1 MALSNW
7 PAYTDDTGAKTD
19 GTIINAALLDAM
31 KDAIEDEIVSATN
44 PSVSPNTIIDEIV
57 AARGSKADLD
67 ERLDVAIND
76 DGTLKD
82 VAGQASESQ
91 VSAQIGARNLI
102 RNHDLARW
110 SRGNALAPDHFVLSG
125 AGAAVARA
133 GAGESDTTH
142 MEAGLYTVKVT
153 SGGGAAAKLTATP
166 VSAADV
172 TLADEWQGRTI
183 QLSAL
188 VQAGAGSTARLIV
201 DDGVGTTASDY
212 HTGGGT
218 PEFLTVEHDVSS
230 SATKIDVYLEV
241 AAGNNVVYMNG
252 PQLIV
257 SDIALTE
264 WAPELSIWQSKHNI
278 VIASFTNGTDEDF
291 YSVTASGEEIAWTL
305 PGGIPAEAI
314 KEGQGLHV
322 RFTVELANNT
332 NSKTITLY
340 LGAVQLLLIAA
351 TTTAADR
358 YFIADVNLIR
368 VADAVVAQ
376 TGFAGYLTVAGAAG
390 SSLVYPY
397 GDGVYGATDVVDFT
411 TAQAFTIRLNGGAA
425 ADLILKSGGIV
436 EYLP

>member
-230 SATKIDVYLEV
+230 SATKIDVY
-241 AAGNNVVYMNG
+241 
-252 PQLIV
+252 
-257 SDIALTE
+257 